1 VSGEHGTGYGAL
13 CGALRLVCEGTG
25 EGLGFLD
32 VCVCSSCSIPFREI
46 LRAGRSSTRGLS
58 LLLTLPRP
66 LVPCVAGTI
75 GVGAGSG
82 VRAADTSAHDLSG
95 ADADAW
101 GGDELDLGFDSE

>member
-1 VSGEHGTGYGAL
+1 M
-13 CGALRLVCEGTG
+13 LVDPP
-25 EGLGFLD
+25 LF
-32 VCVCSSCSIPFREI
+32 VFRCC
-46 LRAGRSSTRGLS
+46 
-58 LLLTLPRP
+58 
-66 LVPCVAGTI
+66 LVPCVAGSI